1 MKERPIIMQPESV
14 RAILDGRKTQT
25 RRVNKYSE
33 RMQFEVGQKLWVRE
47 TWAVHLRWDPR
58 KPSHIDGD
66 RVGFPWYRAD
76 GDNRIVERH
85 GKWRSPL
92 FMPRW
97 ASRINLLVKSVRV
110 ERVQNIS
117 EKDAIAEGATWT
129 DNGPRKWLKRG
140 VEFEEA
146 DKINVWNEGWSHKG
160 ETDKNRCFGSAR
172 MSYANLWDAINA
184 APKPV
189 KTKGKITHY
198 QSYPWSD
205 IQETRE
211 HRGKPW
217 HVTGNPPVRVVG
229 FEKEQGV

>member
-47 TWAVHLRWDPR
+47 TWMNAGEQIPG
-58 KPSHIDGD
+58 SEDGEI
-66 RVGFPWYRAD
+66 WYKANESDEYAISCEPKDCRP
-76 GDNRIVERH
+76 
-85 GKWRSPL
+85 KWKSPL

-140 VEFEEA
+140 LEFEEA